1 MLYFY
6 CILYTFFYIANS
18 IHFIQKFLS
27 KTQWSL
33 IDRLLINPNTTT
45 YHKDKIYN
53 ILYKYYE
60 QWAFTKAYKF
70 KQLHQYKC
78 KHISIF
84 ELNNYA
90 SYGLYKSIKKYNS
103 LYKYPFDQFAELY
116 VHSELIKAITDL
128 HPISSIPKYKRKKGY
143 STTKNNSKKS
153 NIQLIGEN
161 EWIFDKLT
169 KGKQLENVPL
179 NSQAYNDIFIQIWLK
194 INELDTFKKR
204 IMSLKYNFFFE
215 KIRSNKEVSELM
227 GCSEEWVRQNIKL
240 SVLHLD
246 ITLFNIINNNCI

>member
-1 MLYFY
+1 MSFF
-6 CILYTFFYIANS
+6 CILYTFFCFANS
-18 IHFIQKFLS
+18 IHFIQKCLT

-33 IDRLLINPNTTT
+33 IDRLLVNPNTTT
-45 YHKDKIYN
+45 YYKNKIYD
-53 ILYKYYE
+53 ILYKYYQ

-90 SYGLYKSIKKYNS
+90 SYGLYKSITKYNT
-103 LYKYPFDQFAELY
+103 LYKYPFDKFAEIY

-128 HPISSIPKYKRKKGY
+128 HPISRIPKHERKKGY
-143 STTKNNSKKS
+143 GATKNNFKKS
-153 NIQLIGEN
+153 KIQLIGEN

-169 KGKQLENVPL
+169 KGKQLENLPFDYQL
-179 NSQAYNDIFIQIWLK
+179 YNDIFIQIWLK

-204 IMSLKYNFFFE
+204 IMALKYNFFFE

-240 SVLHLD
+240 TLLHLN
-246 ITLFNIINNNCI
+246 ITCLYIPNTN